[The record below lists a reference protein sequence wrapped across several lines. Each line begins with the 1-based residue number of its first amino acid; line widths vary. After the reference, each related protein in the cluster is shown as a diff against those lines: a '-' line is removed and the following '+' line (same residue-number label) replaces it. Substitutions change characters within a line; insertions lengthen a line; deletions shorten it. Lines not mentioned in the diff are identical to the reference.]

1 MSNDL
6 TWWEKERR
14 KNYLKTVFPD
24 KKEYFKYSNLRDL
37 IKDILRM
44 CTVYETNRQ
53 TGKLTE
59 KLDTSALCFQMQNF
73 LDNYHHLVEKCKT
86 EHSANDLRVY
96 GYIYVLRDMRDSA
109 DFMSQYRQLQDFL
122 TKRMLECNKL
132 TNPAENIMPD
142 AEIRLVLYEKPWL
155 ISRCA
160 KPSVSLQS
168 TVCER
173 DPRAIKYID
182 APDPDIVNK
191 VCVHTRRKNSIQDI
205 LLVKPQYRTLRA
217 EVEALIFGV
226 LRLSQINKKRMIEN
240 DYGANY
246 YWPQMVLED
255 LVKKVEEQR
264 TCLTAQELETFRLN
278 AVGWSDN
285 IHAIKYMYDS
295 TNTKKPIIYK
305 DLNGIHI
312 INPSS
317 PGERVERKAIITHPD
332 NIGDIKYQTPVIQQL
347 ALFCAFKEE
356 CDNRNYRFGGNGL
369 TIDSIYQQLYKP
381 NAQIQTI
388 YNDLKK
394 LINNFMTVT
403 ELKYQNEQVQAGC
416 LKLAQAENLDVN
428 YIYGLF
434 KNPTK
439 SVQELY
445 ESILRYQAE
454 CIRTQVVKWNPMA
467 RRFEKTM

>member
-1 MSNDL
+1 MSSDL
-6 TWWEKERR
+6 TWWEKEARQ
-14 KNYLKTVFPD
+14 NYVKRVFPD
-24 KKEYFKYSNLRDL
+24 KKEYHYYSNLRDL
-37 IKDILRM
+37 IKDIFGM
-44 CTVYETNRQ
+44 CTVHEINKQ
-53 TGKLTE
+53 TGMQTE
-59 KLDTSALCFQMQNF
+59 RVDISALCFQMQRF
-73 LDNYHHLVEKCKT
+73 LDNYRHLVDNCRA
-86 EHSANDLRVY
+86 EHDKDDLRVY
-96 GYIYVLRDMRDSA
+96 GYIYILQAMRDDP

-122 TKRMLECNKL
+122 TERMLQHNKL
-132 TNPAENIMPD
+132 TKPAEQEMPE
-142 AEIRLVLYEKPWL
+142 AEIRLVLYEKPGL

-160 KPSVSLQS
+160 KPSRFLQG
-168 TVCER
+168 TACER
-173 DPRAIKYID
+173 APWAIRHID
-182 APDPDIVNK
+182 APEPDIVDR
-191 VCVHTRRKNSIQDI
+191 VCVNNTRKDSIQNI
-205 LLVKPQYRTLRA
+205 LLVKPQFRTLWS
-217 EVEALIFGV
+217 EVNAFIAGV
-226 LRLSQINKKRMIEN
+226 LKISQIDKKRMIEH
-240 DYGANY
+240 DYTQE
-246 YWPQMVLED
+246 YWSSNRLED

-264 TCLTAQELETFRLN
+264 NCLTKEELETFRLN
-278 AVGWSDN
+278 AVGWNDN

-295 TNTKKPIIYK
+295 NNQKKPTVYK
-305 DLNGIHI
+305 DLNGVHVV
-312 INPSS
+312 NPSS
-317 PGERVERKAIITHPD
+317 PGEKVERKAIITHPD

-403 ELKYQNEQVQAGC
+403 ELKYQNEQVQIGC
-416 LKLAQAENLDVN
+416 LLLAKAENLDVN

-445 ESILRYQAE
+445 ESILKIQAE
-454 CIRTQVVKWNPMA
+454 YTMTQVAKWNPMA